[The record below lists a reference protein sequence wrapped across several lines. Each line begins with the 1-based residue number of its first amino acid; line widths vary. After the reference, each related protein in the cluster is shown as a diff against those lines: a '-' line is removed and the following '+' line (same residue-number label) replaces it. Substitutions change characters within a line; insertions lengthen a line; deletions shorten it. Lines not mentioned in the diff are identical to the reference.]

1 MDFFEVDSPTDVTPF
16 NDLLNES
23 TGIAWLG
30 RNLEKIGNPEYIGTA
45 HYRRYL
51 DVREDDL
58 SHEKIFCHVESQ
70 PFNIFKT
77 YCYYHVGE
85 DLKEFNTLFSRKH
98 QEYAVDLNDFMNL
111 REYASRNMF
120 VIHRDL
126 FLDYCVFQRKCL
138 DILLEMARTVDFRS
152 RDKYQKR
159 AIGFIMERMT
169 GFWIYLAKKAGNET
183 TSSSLIDIEAHSP
196 YQRT

>member
-1 MDFFEVDSPTDVTPF
+1 
-16 NDLLNES
+16 
-23 TGIAWLG
+23 
-30 RNLEKIGNPEYIGTA
+30 
-45 HYRRYL
+45 
-51 DVREDDL
+51 
-58 SHEKIFCHVESQ
+58 
-70 PFNIFKT
+70 
-77 YCYYHVGE
+77 
-85 DLKEFNTLFSRKH
+85 
-98 QEYAVDLNDFMNL
+98 MNL

-126 FLDYCVFQRKCL
+126 FLDYCVFQRKCF
-138 DILLEMARTVDFRS
+138 DILLEMTRTVDFRS